1 MAIAA
6 AYTENIDGVTGPG
19 DRLPPRNAIALI
31 DRHGEVLH
39 DFKKVHIAW
48 CGLPLTCL

>member
-6 AYTENIDGVTGPG
+6 AYTENIDGITGPG

-48 CGLPLTCL
+48 CDLPAS